1 MSHCP
6 VDLFHLL
13 KVLTRAEFHPVN
25 VLNVMRMKGTADQLK
40 GDLFV
45 LAVAVTVPA
54 DLELF
59 QLFSEKKKKKKEKKK
74 FNLKKF
80 YKGQVKCLFIQ
91 IT

>member
-1 MSHCP
+1 MSHYP
-6 VDLFHLL
+6 VDLFHPL

-25 VLNVMRMKGTADQLK
+25 VQNVMKKRGIADQLK

-59 QLFSEKKKKKKEKKK
+59 LLFSEK
-74 FNLKKF
+74 
-80 YKGQVKCLFIQ
+80 QVNKCNFKSC
-91 IT
+91 

>member
-59 QLFSEKKKKKKEKKK
+59 QLFSEKKKKKKEINK
-74 FNLKKF
+74 FKF
-80 YKGQVKCLFIQ
+80 
-91 IT
+91 